1 MAISGNL
8 NINIGLPNE
17 STGSDSLYTAF
28 TKVNTNFD
36 NLFGNASKVV
46 AGNGITVTNNA
57 SNTVVSTNLIA
68 GTGIELQTANGAIT
82 IVNTGGSGNGS
93 GNISGL
99 IPGAGI
105 LLNASNANVY
115 AGNVTVSLANSNV
128 TPASYTNPTITIDQF
143 GRITSASNNI
153 VSGTV
158 TSVGI
163 SPGAGIS
170 VAGGPITS
178 NGTITVTNTGVTR
191 LTAGTGITLTGNTGN
206 ILVSAVATGVTS
218 VGINSSTLTVSGSPV
233 ISSGNITVNLPSN
246 VVQWTTAPVSNTS
259 NGAAGQAAYDTGGN
273 LYVCVSANTW
283 AKFTGTLSW

>member
-57 SNTVVSTNLIA
+57 SNTVVSANLIA
-68 GTGIELQTANGAIT
+68 GTCIELQTANGAIT

-105 LLNASNANVY
+105 LLNGSNANVY
-115 AGNVTVSLANSNV
+115 AGNVSVSLANSNV

-143 GRITSASNNI
+143 GRITSASNNT

-218 VGINSSTLTVSGSPV
+218 VGITSSTLNVSGSPV
-233 ISSGNITVNLPSN
+233 ISSGNITVNLPN
-246 VVQWTTAPVSNTS
+246 TVVQWTTAPISNTS
-259 NGAAGQAAYDTGGN
+259 NGTAGQAAYDSGGN

>member
-57 SNTVVSTNLIA
+57 SNTVVSANLIA

-82 IVNTGGSGNGS
+82 IVNTGGGGNGS

-143 GRITSASNNI
+143 GRITSASNNT

-259 NGAAGQAAYDTGGN
+259 NGTAGQAAYDTGGN

>member
-36 NLFGNASKVV
+36 TLFANASKVI

-57 SNTVVSTNLIA
+57 SNTVVSANLIA

-82 IVNTGGSGNGS
+82 IVNTGGSGNGG

-105 LLNASNANVY
+105 LLNGSNANVF
-115 AGNVTVSLANSNV
+115 AGNITVSLANSNV
-128 TPASYTNPTITIDQF
+128 NPASYTNPTLTIDQF
-143 GRITSASNNI
+143 GRITSASNNT

-158 TSVGI
+158 TSVAI

-178 NGTITVTNTGVTR
+178 SGAITVTNTGVTR

-218 VGINSSTLTVSGSPV
+218 VGITSSTLTVTGSPV
-233 ISSGNITVNLPSN
+233 ISSGNITVNLPN
-246 VVQWTTAPVSNTS
+246 TVVQWTTAPVSNTS
-259 NGAAGQAAYDTGGN
+259 NGTAGQAAYDSGGN

-283 AKFTGTLSW
+283 AKFTGTTSW